1 MDGDNSGV
9 DRCSAQTHA
18 SVVVSSAKNNFMIL
32 RELDPVVLVGHHV
45 RLEPIEERHRDGLG
59 AIAGDAR
66 IWTYLAVDGSTPDVF
81 NAMLDEAL
89 AERANGVSL
98 PFVVRRLA
106 DGVIVGSTRYMNI
119 SRVHGQLEVGWTW
132 YTPAVWAG
140 VVNPDCKLA
149 LLTHAFERLGAV
161 RVALR
166 CDARNQRSHDAIL
179 RLGAVKEGVLRR
191 HRLVQHGFIRDT
203 AQFSIIDSEWPQVKA
218 GLERRL
224 EQAADGGAV
233 PGGSDATLS

>member
-1 MDGDNSGV
+1 
-9 DRCSAQTHA
+9 
-18 SVVVSSAKNNFMIL
+18 MIL
-32 RELDPVVLVGHHV
+32 KELDPVVLVGRHV
-45 RLEPIEERHRDGLG
+45 RLEPIEEHHRDGLG
-59 AIAGDAR
+59 AIAGDPR

-81 NAMLDEAL
+81 DIMMDEAL
-89 AERANGVSL
+89 AERACGASL

-106 DGVIVGSTRYMNI
+106 DDVIVGSTRYLNI
-119 SRVHGQLEVGWTW
+119 SRVHGQLEIGWTW

-161 RVALR
+161 RVAFR

-203 AQFSIIDSEWPQVKA
+203 AEFSIIDSEWPEVKA

-224 EQAADGGAV
+224 DRFADGPAV
-233 PGGSDATLS
+233 AGRPDATLS